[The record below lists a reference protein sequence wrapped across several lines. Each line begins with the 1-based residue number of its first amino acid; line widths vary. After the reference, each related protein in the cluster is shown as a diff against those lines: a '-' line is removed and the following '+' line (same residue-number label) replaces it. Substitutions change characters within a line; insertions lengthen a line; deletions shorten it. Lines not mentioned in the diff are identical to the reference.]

1 MNPTDL
7 IAIGLPTG
15 SEWLIILVVVLL
27 FFGGAK
33 IPQLMRGLGKGVGEF
48 QAGMTQGKRALNK
61 AMEEA
66 AKEEEESAKKPD
78 GEPQQSGSGS

>member
-1 MNPTDL
+1 MNTTDL
-7 IAIGLPTG
+7 LAIGLPQG
-15 SEWLIILVVVLL
+15 AEWLIILVVVLL

-66 AKEEEESAKKPD
+66 AAEEESKTAAEKPAKAD
-78 GEPQQSGSGS
+78 V

>member
-1 MNPTDL
+1 MNTTDL
-7 IAIGLPTG
+7 IALGLPTG

-48 QAGMTQGKRALNK
+48 QAGMTQGKRALSK

-66 AKEEEESAKKPD
+66 AAEEEKTAK
-78 GEPQQSGSGS
+78 ESGSQA

>member
-1 MNPTDL
+1 MNTTQL

-33 IPQLMRGLGKGVGEF
+33 IPQLMRGIGKGVGEF
-48 QAGMTQGKRALNK
+48 QAGLTQGKRALKTAMDEAASEEEGKVEENK
-61 AMEEA
+61 AV
-66 AKEEEESAKKPD
+66 
-78 GEPQQSGSGS
+78 

>member
-1 MNPTDL
+1 MNTTDL
-7 IAIGLPTG
+7 LALGLPQG

-66 AKEEEESAKKPD
+66 ANEEEAKAASEKGAKAD
-78 GEPQQSGSGS
+78 A

>member
-1 MNPTDL
+1 MNLTNL
-7 IAIGLPTG
+7 FAIGLPQG
-15 SEWLIILVVVLL
+15 AEWLIILVVVLL

-66 AKEEEESAKKPD
+66 AKEEEESAKKAE
-78 GEPQQSGSGS
+78 GEAQKSGAGS

>member
-1 MNPTDL
+1 MHTTDL
-7 IAIGLPTG
+7 LAIGLPTG

-66 AKEEEESAKKPD
+66 ADEEAKATKS
-78 GEPQQSGSGS
+78 EATS

>member
-1 MNPTDL
+1 MLNL
-7 IAIGLPTG
+7 FAIGLPNG
-15 SEWLIILVVVLL
+15 AEWLIIGLVILL

-48 QAGMTQGKRALNK
+48 QAGMTQGKRALSK

-66 AKEEEESAKKPD
+66 AKEEEESAPD
-78 GEPQQSGSGS
+78 KQP

>member
-1 MNPTDL
+1 MNMTQL

-48 QAGMTQGKRALNK
+48 QAGMTQGKRALK
-61 AMEEA
+61 TAMDEATAEEEA
-66 AKEEEESAKKPD
+66 QAKS
-78 GEPQQSGSGS
+78 GENPA

>member
-1 MNPTDL
+1 MILNL
-7 IAIGLPTG
+7 FAIGLPNG
-15 SEWLIILVVVLL
+15 AEWLIIGLVILL

-48 QAGMTQGKRALNK
+48 QAGMTQGKRALSK

-66 AKEEEESAKKPD
+66 AKEEEESTEAPKA
-78 GEPQQSGSGS
+78 

>member
-1 MNPTDL
+1 MTMNNL
-7 IAIGLPTG
+7 LAIAFPGG
-15 SEWLIILVVVLL
+15 AEWLIIGLVILL

-48 QAGMTQGKRALNK
+48 QAGMTQGKRALSK

-66 AKEEEESAKKPD
+66 AKEEEEPAPD
-78 GEPQQSGSGS
+78 KQP

>member
-1 MNPTDL
+1 MNMTQL

-15 SEWLIILVVVLL
+15 SEWLIILVVILL

-48 QAGMTQGKRALNK
+48 QAGMTQGKRALK
-61 AMEEA
+61 TAMDEAAAEEEA
-66 AKEEEESAKKPD
+66 QAKTGEKPA
-78 GEPQQSGSGS
+78 

>member
-1 MNPTDL
+1 MHTTDL

-48 QAGMTQGKRALNK
+48 QAGMTQGKRALSK

-66 AKEEEESAKKPD
+66 AEDEAKTPKTEATP
-78 GEPQQSGSGS
+78 